1 MSGLLLQEG
10 DADKS
15 LSPMQRESMQ
25 MIVASGDL
33 LLTVV
38 NDVLDYSKLETGNV
52 DINPRLQNLQE
63 MLNALIHSMEM
74 KDHQQRVSIQTHLD
88 PKVPE
93 FVTMDSQRIQQI
105 LCTFCVHKIL
115 FLNLFAVPTTL
126 TTFVPIWLTLVNLL
140 GNALKFSK
148 VGGTIEFKVE
158 VGTGALASRKR
169 GYVHTPAECAKQML
183 LLNPE
188 RSSFDAS
195 TSFAVDGSEFVG
207 SQSHQLRG
215 QEHCI
220 GGEKMSEDHLSG
232 KPAIRF
238 TVKDYGKGI
247 ACKDFARIFA
257 PFRQAS
263 AEVEQVFGGTGLGVS
278 WNLLLSRLLLPAING
293 FSLDYFRCS
302 RFSSLVG
309 NHGQTCTCHGWRH
322 CR

>member
-1 MSGLLLQEG
+1 MRSSQQPLNCILGMSGLLLQEG

-115 FLNLFAVPTTL
+115 FLYLFAVPTTL
-126 TTFVPIWLTLVNLL
+126 TTCF
-140 GNALKFSK
+140 
-148 VGGTIEFKVE
+148 
-158 VGTGALASRKR
+158 
-169 GYVHTPAECAKQML
+169 
-183 LLNPE
+183 
-188 RSSFDAS
+188 
-195 TSFAVDGSEFVG
+195 
-207 SQSHQLRG
+207 
-215 QEHCI
+215 
-220 GGEKMSEDHLSG
+220 
-232 KPAIRF
+232 
-238 TVKDYGKGI
+238 
-247 ACKDFARIFA
+247 
-257 PFRQAS
+257 
-263 AEVEQVFGGTGLGVS
+263 
-278 WNLLLSRLLLPAING
+278 
-293 FSLDYFRCS
+293 
-302 RFSSLVG
+302 
-309 NHGQTCTCHGWRH
+309 
-322 CR
+322 